1 MNFKPA
7 SIPDIARGAWQ
18 GDPYMKLGYD
28 GRTVVVKLVVR
39 QVEADRV
46 SADPGGAATGR
57 QL

>member
-18 GDPYMKLGYD
+18 GDPNMKLGYD
-28 GRTVVVKLVVR
+28 GRTVAVKLVVR

-46 SADPGGAATGR
+46 SADPGSAATGR
-57 QL
+57 QP

>member
-1 MNFKPA
+1 MNFKSS

-18 GDPYMKLGYD
+18 GDPNMKLGYD

-39 QVEADRV
+39 QVEADRLV
-46 SADPGGAATGR
+46 ADPSGAATGR